1 MTALEIFRL
10 VAKEFETVSDDKV
23 NGWIALTKPLISKR
37 IFGQVYNQAVSL
49 LTAHRMK
56 VSGSYASSDEVT
68 NQTNAFGVSSYSE
81 GDTSVSFNVSN
92 ISTAD
97 DSWYALTSY
106 GLQFLELRR
115 LYIIPI
121 RSAGER

>member
-1 MTALEIFRL
+1 MTTLEIFRL
-10 VAKEFETVSDDKV
+10 VAKEFETVSDDEV

-115 LYIIPI
+115 LYIVPI

>member
-1 MTALEIFRL
+1 
-10 VAKEFETVSDDKV
+10 
-23 NGWIALTKPLISKR
+23 
-37 IFGQVYNQAVSL
+37 
-49 LTAHRMK
+49 MK
-56 VSGSYASSDEVT
+56 VSVSYASSDEVT
-68 NQTNAFGVSSYSE
+68 NKTNAFGVSSYSE

>member
-10 VAKEFETVSDDKV
+10 VAKEFETVSDDEV

-81 GDTSVSFNVSN
+81 GDT
-92 ISTAD
+92 
-97 DSWYALTSY
+97 LC
-106 GLQFLELRR
+106 
-115 LYIIPI
+115 II
-121 RSAGER
+121 

>member
-10 VAKEFETVSDDKV
+10 VAKEFETVSDDEV

-115 LYIIPI
+115 LYIVPI

>member
-10 VAKEFETVSDDKV
+10 VAKEFETVSDDEV

>member
-10 VAKEFETVSDDKV
+10 VAKEFETVSDDEV

-81 GDTSVSFNVSN
+81 GDTSVSVNVSN

>member
-10 VAKEFETVSDDKV
+10 VAKEFETVSDDEV

-97 DSWYALTSY
+97 DSWYALTSN

>member
-10 VAKEFETVSDDKV
+10 VAKEFETVSDDEV

-81 GDTSVSFNVSN
+81 GDTSVSLNVSN

-115 LYIIPI
+115 LYIVPI